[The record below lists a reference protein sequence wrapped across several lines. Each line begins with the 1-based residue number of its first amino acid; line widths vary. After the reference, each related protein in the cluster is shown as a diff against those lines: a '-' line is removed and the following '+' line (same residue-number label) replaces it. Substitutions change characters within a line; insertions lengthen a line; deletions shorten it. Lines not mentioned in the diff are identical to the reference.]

1 MALEVIPSGKAL
13 GAEIR
18 GIDLSEG
25 LSGET
30 LSAVNA
36 AWLEHLVLL
45 FRNQTIDD
53 HQLLRETGDRV
64 MNILFDCDEG
74 PAPERDHRI
83 ISQLQQLG

>member
-18 GIDLSEG
+18 GTDLSEG
-25 LSGET
+25 LNGET

-53 HQLLRETGDRV
+53 HQLLQMAENLGGAKQPNLETTT
-64 MNILFDCDEG
+64 
-74 PAPERDHRI
+74 
-83 ISQLQQLG
+83 